1 MRLAARAYVEAIRN
15 TPLLVQLFIVFF
27 GLPSIGIRLGANTA
41 ALIALSINMGA
52 YGAEILRAGFE
63 SVRPSQIEAGRSLG
77 LTAGQTFRHVVLF
90 QAVKSIYPALAS
102 QFVLIML
109 TTSVVSSIGAT
120 ELFHQAAFID
130 SRTYRSFETYTLIT
144 LSYLVLTLGFRAF
157 FAAIYWAVFVRRPTP
172 MIREFG
178 GVDVV
183 YLIAAA
189 RWTVLLALTAMV
201 GGGLLGVIVAVLR
214 VVPFKPLNWLA
225 IGYINLIQGT
235 PLLGQLFIFFF
246 GLPLIGLSV
255 DAWTAAALSLSIYAS
270 AFFGEIWR
278 GSLQSVSQRQWEAGA
293 ALGLTYAQRL
303 GHVVL
308 PQAIR
313 ISIAPTVGFLVQLV
327 KNTSLTALIGFVE
340 LTRASQIISGAT
352 FAPLPVYLTA
362 AAIYF
367 VICFSLSQLARVL
380 ERRLHVAR

>member
-1 MRLAARAYVEAIRN
+1 
-15 TPLLVQLFIVFF
+15 
-27 GLPSIGIRLGANTA
+27 
-41 ALIALSINMGA
+41 
-52 YGAEILRAGFE
+52 
-63 SVRPSQIEAGRSLG
+63 
-77 LTAGQTFRHVVLF
+77 
-90 QAVKSIYPALAS
+90 
-102 QFVLIML
+102 
-109 TTSVVSSIGAT
+109 
-120 ELFHQAAFID
+120 
-130 SRTYRSFETYTLIT
+130 
-144 LSYLVLTLGFRAF
+144 
-157 FAAIYWAVFVRRPTP
+157 

-178 GVDVV
+178 SVDVI
-183 YLIAAA
+183 YLIASA

-214 VVPFKPLNWLA
+214 VAPFKPFNWLA

-235 PLLGQLFIFFF
+235 PLLGQLFVFFF

-293 ALGLTYAQRL
+293 ALGLTYSQRL

-367 VICFSLSQLARVL
+367 VICFSLSQLARML

>member
-1 MRLAARAYVEAIRN
+1 
-15 TPLLVQLFIVFF
+15 
-27 GLPSIGIRLGANTA
+27 
-41 ALIALSINMGA
+41 
-52 YGAEILRAGFE
+52 
-63 SVRPSQIEAGRSLG
+63 
-77 LTAGQTFRHVVLF
+77 
-90 QAVKSIYPALAS
+90 
-102 QFVLIML
+102 
-109 TTSVVSSIGAT
+109 
-120 ELFHQAAFID
+120 
-130 SRTYRSFETYTLIT
+130 
-144 LSYLVLTLGFRAF
+144 
-157 FAAIYWAVFVRRPTP
+157 

-178 GVDVV
+178 AVDVI
-183 YLIAAA
+183 YLMEAA
-189 RWTVLLALTAMV
+189 RWTLLLALTAMV

-214 VVPFKPLNWLA
+214 VVPFKPLSWLA

-255 DAWTAAALSLSIYAS
+255 DAWTAAALSLSLYAS

-367 VICFSLSQLARVL
+367 VICFSLSQLAHML

>member
-1 MRLAARAYVEAIRN
+1 
-15 TPLLVQLFIVFF
+15 
-27 GLPSIGIRLGANTA
+27 
-41 ALIALSINMGA
+41 
-52 YGAEILRAGFE
+52 
-63 SVRPSQIEAGRSLG
+63 
-77 LTAGQTFRHVVLF
+77 
-90 QAVKSIYPALAS
+90 
-102 QFVLIML
+102 
-109 TTSVVSSIGAT
+109 
-120 ELFHQAAFID
+120 
-130 SRTYRSFETYTLIT
+130 
-144 LSYLVLTLGFRAF
+144 
-157 FAAIYWAVFVRRPTP
+157 

-178 GVDVV
+178 GTDIV
-183 YLIAAA
+183 YLVEAA
-189 RWTVLLALTAMV
+189 RWTLLLALTATV
-201 GGGLLGVIVAVLR
+201 GGGLLGIVVAVLR
-214 VVPFKPLNWLA
+214 VIPFRPLNWLA
-225 IGYINLIQGT
+225 IAWINLIQGT
-235 PLLGQLFIFFF
+235 PLLGQLFVFFF

-313 ISIAPTVGFLVQLV
+313 ISVAPTVGFLVQLV

-367 VICFSLSQLARVL
+367 VICFSLSQLARML

>member
-1 MRLAARAYVEAIRN
+1 L
-15 TPLLVQLFIVFF
+15 
-27 GLPSIGIRLGANTA
+27 
-41 ALIALSINMGA
+41 
-52 YGAEILRAGFE
+52 
-63 SVRPSQIEAGRSLG
+63 
-77 LTAGQTFRHVVLF
+77 
-90 QAVKSIYPALAS
+90 
-102 QFVLIML
+102 
-109 TTSVVSSIGAT
+109 
-120 ELFHQAAFID
+120 
-130 SRTYRSFETYTLIT
+130 
-144 LSYLVLTLGFRAF
+144 
-157 FAAIYWAVFVRRPTP
+157 
-172 MIREFG
+172 IREFG
-178 GVDVV
+178 AVDVI
-183 YLIAAA
+183 YLIEAA

-255 DAWTAAALSLSIYAS
+255 DAWTAAAVSLSLYAS

-278 GSLQSVSQRQWEAGA
+278 GSLQSVSHRQWEAGA
-293 ALGLTYAQRL
+293 ALGLTYTQRL

-367 VICFSLSQLARVL
+367 VICFSLSQLAHLL